1 MVVDVG
7 NRNDGRG
14 LLALVTPLVLGAR
27 RVQIIAILLFA
38 FLSEIM
44 YKVESIVDL
53 PYESHISYP

>member
-38 FLSEIM
+38 FLSEIVDT
-44 YKVESIVDL
+44 VELIVDL
-53 PYESHISYP
+53 L